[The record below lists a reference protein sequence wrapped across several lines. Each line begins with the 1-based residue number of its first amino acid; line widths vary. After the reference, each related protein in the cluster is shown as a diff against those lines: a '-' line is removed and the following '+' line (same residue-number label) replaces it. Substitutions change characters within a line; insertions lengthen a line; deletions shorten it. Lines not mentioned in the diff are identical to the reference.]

1 LSHSPSP
8 TPTTTLFPYT
18 TLFRS
23 NRPAFSKIYLA
34 YTQRCFR
41 NGAMDFD
48 DLLLNMYKLLKNFP
62 EALYKYQHKFKYI
75 LIDEYQDTNTAQY
88 EIIKLLGA
96 AHENRCVVGDDA
108 QSMCSLRGAT
118 LQNILRFQHDY
129 EEVKVV
135 KLEQNYRSTQNII
148 EAANH
153 VIKNNKEQ
161 IPKSLWTSNIAGEKI
176 KIVRT
181 MTDND
186 EGKFVAD
193 TIQEQKLRNHYRHN
207 DFAILYRTNAQSR
220 AFEESLRK
228 MNIPYII
235 YGGISFYQRKEIK
248 DFVAY
253 LRLVVNYND
262 EEALKRIINYPV
274 S

>member
-1 LSHSPSP
+1 SSAKNSLITAEEYANDFS
-8 TPTTTLFPYT
+8 LQQEDI
-18 TLFRS
+18 RA

-96 AHENRCVVGDDA
+96 AHENICVVGDDA
-108 QSMCSLRGAT
+108 QSIYSFRGAT

-228 MNIPYII
+228 
-235 YGGISFYQRKEIK
+235 
-248 DFVAY
+248 
-253 LRLVVNYND
+253 
-262 EEALKRIINYPV
+262 
-274 S
+274 